1 MSNQNSP
8 SQKTAVNVDSQLDDI
23 IATLAKTLLAKRWRL
38 STAESCTGGL
48 VSASITA
55 LAGSS
60 EWFERG
66 YITYSNQAKSEDID
80 VSQNL
85 IEQYGAVSDQ
95 VARAMALGA
104 KQNSGSDIALS
115 ITGIAGPS
123 GGSPGKPVGTVCF
136 AWVLST
142 DQMISETKHFVG
154 DRQQIRQQACDFSL
168 RKLLSLIIAQ

>member
-1 MSNQNSP
+1 MSNKNSP
-8 SQKTAVNVDSQLDDI
+8 SQQSTVNLDIQLDDI
-23 IATLAKTLLAKRWRL
+23 IATMAKTLLAKKWRL

-115 ITGIAGPS
+115 ITGIAGPT
-123 GGSPGKPVGTVCF
+123 GGSSGKPVGTVCF
-136 AWVLST
+136 AWVLAN
-142 DQMISETKHFVG
+142 DQMVSETKHFEG
-154 DRQQIRQQACDFSL
+154 NRQQIRQQACDFSL
-168 RKLLSLIIAQ
+168 RKLLSLVIT

>member
-1 MSNQNSP
+1 MTNKKSATESSASN
-8 SQKTAVNVDSQLDDI
+8 LDIDDV
-23 IATLAKTLLAKRWRL
+23 IATLAKTLLAKGWRL

-85 IEQYGAVSDQ
+85 IEEYGAVSDQ
-95 VARAMALGA
+95 VARAMALGTT
-104 KQNSGSDIALS
+104 QNSDSDIALS

-123 GGSPGKPVGTVCF
+123 GGSPEKPVGTVCF
-136 AWVLST
+136 AWVLAN
-142 DQMISETKHFVG
+142 DQMISETKHFEG

>member
-1 MSNQNSP
+1 MNSKNSA
-8 SQKTAVNVDSQLDDI
+8 SQSSAVNLDIELDDI
-23 IATLAKTLLAKRWRL
+23 IATMAKTFLVKGWRL

-136 AWVLST
+136 AWVLSN
-142 DQMISETKHFVG
+142 DQMISETKHFDG

-168 RKLLSLIIAQ
+168 RKLLDLLRI

>member
-1 MSNQNSP
+1 MTNKKSATESSASN
-8 SQKTAVNVDSQLDDI
+8 LDIDDV
-23 IATLAKTLLAKRWRL
+23 IATLAKTLLAKGWRL

-85 IEQYGAVSDQ
+85 IEEYGAVSDQ

-115 ITGIAGPS
+115 ITGIAGPT
-123 GGSPGKPVGTVCF
+123 GGSSEKPVGTVCF
-136 AWVLST
+136 AWVLAN
-142 DQMISETKHFVG
+142 DQMISETKHFEG

-168 RKLLSLIIAQ
+168 RKLLSLVIA

>member
-1 MSNQNSP
+1 MNNKNSP
-8 SQKTAVNVDSQLDDI
+8 SQKSTVDLDIQLDDI
-23 IATLAKTLLAKRWRL
+23 IAIMAKTLLAKRWRL

-115 ITGIAGPS
+115 ITGIAGPT
-123 GGSPGKPVGTVCF
+123 GGSPEKPVGTVCF
-136 AWVLST
+136 AWVLT
-142 DQMISETKHFVG
+142 NDQMISETKHFEG
-154 DRQQIRQQACDFSL
+154 NRQQIRQQACDFSL
-168 RKLLSLIIAQ
+168 RKLLSLVIA

>member
-1 MSNQNSP
+1 MTNKNSASQSPASNL
-8 SQKTAVNVDSQLDDI
+8 DIDDI
-23 IATLAKTLLAKRWRL
+23 IATMAKTLLAKGWRL

-85 IEQYGAVSDQ
+85 IEEYGAVSDQ

-123 GGSPGKPVGTVCF
+123 GGSSEKPVGTVCF
-136 AWVLST
+136 AWVLAN
-142 DQMISETKHFVG
+142 DQMISETKYFEG

-168 RKLLSLIIAQ
+168 RKLLSLVIA

>member
-1 MSNQNSP
+1 MSNKNSP
-8 SQKTAVNVDSQLDDI
+8 SHKSTVNLDIQLDDI
-23 IATLAKTLLAKRWRL
+23 IATMAKTLLAKGWRL

-48 VSASITA
+48 VAAMITA

-95 VARAMALGA
+95 VARAMSIGA

-115 ITGIAGPS
+115 ITGIAGPT
-123 GGSPGKPVGTVCF
+123 GGSPEKPVGTVCF
-136 AWVLST
+136 AWVLAN
-142 DQMISETKHFVG
+142 DQMISETKHFEG

-168 RKLLSLIIAQ
+168 RKLLSLVIA